1 MKKQIKITV
10 SMNSFKKLFL
20 ALGLVACGGTAFA
33 QTESEEL
40 GYEPYP
46 YNFVQLQ
53 GGISTVLR
61 DNMYLTPT
69 ASVGFG
75 RFFGSA
81 IGARLHVNGWQ
92 SKGGFDAF
100 VLNNEGNLVNKDL
113 TYKYRYLTT
122 DLDLLFN
129 INNLFKGNDRHLFNV
144 ILVGGVGLGY
154 AWHNGELNGLLN
166 NDAYLL
172 SSGNPLKS
180 SDMFANAWGVDG
192 AKNDHHL
199 WTHNLRV
206 GLLLDF
212 NVSKHLS
219 VGVEADLNSLDD
231 DFNARYSNNDDWML
245 TAQLSLTYKFGF
257 KARKAPVAVPV
268 QVVQTVDNSRNT
280 EQVVTTP
287 TVEEKPVEVEKAKRE
302 IEVHFALNSS
312 SLSSEESANVEK
324 LANWLKLYPKT
335 KVSIT
340 GYADKGTGTA
350 AINRK
355 LSEQRV
361 KAVSDELVQKY
372 GIDASRIQTN
382 YKGDTEQPF
391 ADNDSNRV
399 VVGQAV
405 EE

>member
-1 MKKQIKITV
+1 
-10 SMNSFKKLFL
+10 MNYLKKLFF
-20 ALGLVACGGTAFA
+20 AIALVACGGTAFA
-33 QTESEEL
+33 QTESEQL

-75 RFFGSA
+75 RFFSPA

-92 SKGGFDAF
+92 SKGGFDITF
-100 VLNNEGNLVNKDL
+100 PESKEL

-129 INNLFKGNDRHLFNV
+129 INNLFKGNDRHVLDV

-154 AWHNGELNGLLN
+154 AWHNSELNGLLQN
-166 NDAYLL
+166 
-172 SSGNPLKS
+172 SSVLQET
-180 SDMFANAWGVDG
+180 DMFANAWGVEG

-206 GLLLDF
+206 GLLFDF

-231 DFNARYSNNDDWML
+231 DFNSRYSNNDDWML

-257 KARKAPVAVPV
+257 KAVKPKPIPVPV
-268 QVVQTVDNSRNT
+268 QVVPEPEPTP
-280 EQVVTTP
+280 VVEP
-287 TVEEKPVEVEKAKRE
+287 EPEPEPQPVEVEKAKRE

-312 SLSSEESANVEK
+312 TLSSEESANVEK
-324 LANWLKLYPKT
+324 LANWLKLYPQT

-350 AINRK
+350 AINRR
-355 LSEQRV
+355 LSEERV
-361 KAVSDELVQKY
+361 KAVSNELVQKY

-399 VVGQAV
+399 VVGQAI

>member
-1 MKKQIKITV
+1 MK
-10 SMNSFKKLFL
+10 SFKKLFFAL
-20 ALGLVACGGTAFA
+20 ALMMGGSSAFA
-33 QTESEEL
+33 QTESAQL

-53 GGISTVLR
+53 GGISTLLR
-61 DNMYLTPT
+61 DNMYITPT

-75 RFFGSA
+75 RFFGSG

-100 VLNNEGNLVNKDL
+100 ARNGQEEFVNMKP
-113 TYKYRYLTT
+113 TYKFRYLTT

-129 INNLFKGNDRHLFNV
+129 INNLFKGSDRHMVDV

-172 SSGNPLKS
+172 SNGQPLHS

-206 GLLLDF
+206 GLMLDF

-231 DFNARYSNNDDWML
+231 DFNSRYSNNDDWML

-302 IEVHFALNSS
+302 IEVHFGLNSS

-361 KAVSDELVQKY
+361 NAVANELVQKY
-372 GIDASRIQTN
+372 GIDASRIKTN
-382 YKGDTEQPF
+382 YKGDTEQLF
-391 ADNDSNRV
+391 SDNDSNRV
-399 VVGQAV
+399 VVGMAV